1 MQSVQEGG
9 VWSATCKIRVW
20 RAKCKVL
27 RVERGVWGVKCGAQS
42 QEVKSAE
49 CGVQSAEWG
58 VQRIPMLMLLTV
70 TPAGVEPTAKL
81 LVKGR

>member
-1 MQSVQEGG
+1 MLSVQKGG

-20 RAKCKVL
+20 SAKCKVL

-49 CGVQSAEWG
+49 MCRVWSAKCRVG
-58 VQRIPMLMLLTV
+58 S
-70 TPAGVEPTAKL
+70 AKDTD
-81 LVKGR
+81 VDVADGDPGGG